1 MAFADLR
8 HSGLMRTRS
17 RVPRLALL
25 LLALAAAHPQVAPP
39 EPAAR
44 AESPPAGYALP
55 GKEELSYRAEWR
67 MIHAGNAYL
76 SWDPAP
82 ENAGWQ
88 ARLRLQSVG
97 LVSRLYRVNNEY
109 TALLDA
115 GLCATSSVLRAQEG
129 RKRRET
135 LVSFDAQQ
143 KKASYLE
150 RDLANNTVVA
160 SHEIDIPGCVHDVI
174 GGLFRLRSMRVEPG
188 QVIHLPISDGKKS
201 VLARVE
207 AQEREVVRVGGVT
220 YQTIR
225 YEAFLFDNVLYRRR
239 GRLFVWLSDD
249 ARRLPVQVRIRLP
262 FYIGTVTLELRPPAS
277 PGAPGQLA
285 KEIE

>member
-1 MAFADLR
+1 
-8 HSGLMRTRS
+8 MRTRS
-17 RVPRLALL
+17 RVPRLGFAV
-25 LLALAAAHPQVAPP
+25 LALAAAHPQVAPQDP
-39 EPAAR
+39 PAGAAGEPAP
-44 AESPPAGYALP
+44 SGYALP

-67 MIHAGNAYL
+67 LIHAGNAYL
-76 SWDPAP
+76 SWSPAP

-88 ARLRLQSVG
+88 ARLRLESVG

-109 TALLDA
+109 IAVLDA
-115 GLCATSSVLRAQEG
+115 GLCATSSVLKAHEG

-135 LVSFDAQQ
+135 LVSFDAAQ

-150 RDLANNTVVA
+150 RDLLNNTVVA
-160 SHEIDIPGCVHDVI
+160 AHEIDIPGCVHDVI
-174 GGLFRLRSMRVEPG
+174 GGLFRLRSMRLEPG
-188 QVIHLPISDGKKS
+188 QVVQLPISDGKKS

-207 AQEREVVRVGGVT
+207 AQERETVRVGGVP

-225 YEAFLFDNVLYRRR
+225 YEAFLFNNVLYRRS
-239 GRLFVWLSDD
+239 GRLFVWISDD
-249 ARRLPVQVRIRLP
+249 ARRLPVQIRIRLP

-277 PGAPGQLA
+277 AGARRQLA